1 MTHSLRL
8 ITSLLV
14 LAVAGFANAADV
26 TDELTYTALGLN
38 ATSTAYE
45 DFSGKT
51 ITSSAVYAGNA
62 SSGAGNF
69 IQIRTT
75 NSNAGIVTTTSGGIV
90 KSITVTFNVKTT
102 EGRKLDVY
110 GSTSAY
116 SQATDLF
123 SPTTQGTLINSVT
136 YSANGSATMTI
147 TPTEN
152 YTYVGLRSNS
162 GAMYIDK
169 IDIVWNTDASNV
181 VAQPK
186 ITGTNPFVGST
197 EVTLSADANST
208 IYYTTD
214 DTDPSAATGTQY
226 SAPFTLSAS
235 ANVKAIAV
243 SGTNSSAVTSVY
255 FLKTAHAGTATDPFT
270 IAEAR
275 DVVDYKVAPVTSYV
289 AGTIYKITS
298 SPDDILKYGNA
309 NYWIRTEG
317 STTDTLQ
324 VYRGKGLE
332 DSKFTDPDQLAVGD
346 KVVVG
351 GSLSMYNNFY
361 EIANGSMYSTSNA
374 VVNDISD
381 IKTGKADDGNAPLYN
396 LAGQRVSKEY
406 RGVVIKNGKKILKR

>member
-1 MTHSLRL
+1 MTHSLRF
-8 ITSLLV
+8 IASLLV

-38 ATSTAYE
+38 STTSYQ

-51 ITSSAVYAGNA
+51 VTSSAVYAGNA
-62 SSGAGNF
+62 SSGGGKY
-69 IQIRTT
+69 IQLNTT
-75 NSNAGIVTTTSGGIV
+75 NSGIITTTSGGVV
-90 KSITVTFNVKTT
+90 KSIIVTFNSGTT
-102 EGRKLDVY
+102 DKRQLDAY

-116 SQATDLF
+116 SSATDLY
-123 SPTTQGTLINSVT
+123 SPTTQGTLISSVIFSKT
-136 YSANGSATMTI
+136 GEATMTI
-147 TPTEN
+147 TPSEN
-152 YTYVGLRSNS
+152 YTYIGLRSNS

-186 ITGTNPFVGST
+186 ITGTNPFVEST

-214 DTDPSAATGTQY
+214 GTDPSAATGTKY
-226 SAPFTLSAS
+226 SEPFTLSAS
-235 ANVKAIAV
+235 ATVKAIAV
-243 SGTNSSAVTSVY
+243 SGTNSSTITSVY
-255 FLKTAHAGTATDPFT
+255 FLKTAHAGTTTDPFT

-275 DVVDYKVAPVTSYV
+275 DVVDNKIAPATSYV
-289 AGTIYKITS
+289 AGTIYKIAS
-298 SPDDILKYGNA
+298 SPADILKYGNA
-309 NYWIRTEG
+309 NYWIQTEG
-317 STTDTLQ
+317 TKDTLQ

-332 DSKFTDPDQLAVGD
+332 GSKITDPAQLAVGD

-381 IKTGKADDGNAPLYN
+381 IKAEKDDDENAPLYN
-396 LAGQRVSKEY
+396 LAGQRVGKDY
-406 RGVVIKNGKKILKR
+406 HGVVIKNGKKILNR